1 MQRWARTALSGG
13 VVVALAA
20 GLLAVGAAAGSPP
33 STTDAPVTTAPADP
47 RVARI
52 AQLQT
57 DLARTPGRYTAW
69 NELGFA
75 YLEQARVTSDPS
87 FYAKA
92 EGAFT
97 RSLEERPEDNDL
109 ALTGQ
114 ASLAAARH
122 DFAAALALTDR
133 SLAIN
138 DYSATTYAV
147 RVDALVELGRY
158 DEAKGAAQRLLDLSP
173 GGLDALT
180 RGSYVLE
187 LNGDVAGARSLLEG
201 AAEAAASP
209 QDEAFA
215 RYYLGELAFNTGD
228 LVAARAAYDTGLAAL
243 PDDPLL
249 VSGRARVLAAE
260 GDTAAA
266 LADLRAVVERL
277 PAPQHLVAYG
287 ELLEATGQ
295 LDAAR
300 EQYDVVR
307 ATQQLFAASGQD
319 VDTELALFEA
329 DHGTPAAAVA
339 SAEKAYAKRPR
350 SVVTQDAYAWAL
362 HRAGRSAEALPV
374 ARDALRLGW
383 RNPAMLARVGT
394 IEAAAGD
401 PAAARRLLEQALAL
415 NPAFSPLHAPPAAEL
430 LESLR

>member
-1 MQRWARTALSGG
+1 MQRWARVALSGG

-33 STTDAPVTTAPADP
+33 VPDQPGASAPADP
-47 RVARI
+47 RAARI
-52 AQLQT
+52 AQLQA

-75 YLEQARVTSDPS
+75 YLEQTRVTSDPS

-92 EGAFT
+92 EGAFA
-97 RSLEERPEDNDL
+97 RSLEEHPADNDG

-122 DFAAALALTDR
+122 DFAGALALTDR
-133 SLAIN
+133 SLAVN
-138 DYSATTYAV
+138 DFSPTTYAV

-158 DEAKGAAQRLLDLSP
+158 DDAQAAAQRLLDLSP

-180 RGSYVLE
+180 RGSYLLE
-187 LNGDVAGARSLLEG
+187 LNGDVAGATSLLEQ

-215 RYYLGELAFNTGD
+215 RYYLGEIAFSTGD
-228 LVAARAAYDTGLAAL
+228 LDAALDAYETGLSTL
-243 PDDPLL
+243 PDDPQL
-249 VSGRARVLAAE
+249 VSGRARVLAAQGE
-260 GDTAAA
+260 TEAA
-266 LADLRAVVERL
+266 LADLRVVVERL
-277 PAPQHLVAYG
+277 PSPQHLVAYG

-295 LDAAR
+295 REAAR

-339 SAEKAYAKRPR
+339 AAEKAYTKRPR

-401 PAAARRLLEQALAL
+401 PAAARRLLSEALAL
-415 NPAFSPLHAPPAAEL
+415 NPAFAPLHAPAAAAL
-430 LESLR
+430 LKTLG